1 MGSRASQE
9 LIGVEEYLAGEKDSE
24 VRHEYVA
31 GHVYALV
38 GASVYHNRIA
48 LALAS
53 ELRSRLKGRPCDVFL
68 SDMKLRAADAFY
80 YPDVMVCCDT
90 ADNDP
95 YTKTRPIFIAE
106 VLSPASRTIDER
118 EKRVA
123 YQCLLSLQEYLLL
136 EQDRAEVRLYRRQD
150 NRWLL
155 LQIGSEGVIDLHSL
169 ALAVSVETLY
179 EGAWR

>member
-31 GHVYALV
+31 GHVYAMV

-123 YQCLLSLQEYLLL
+123 YQCLRCAPCKSICCWSRIERKCASIA
-136 EQDRAEVRLYRRQD
+136 DKITV
-150 NRWLL
+150 
-155 LQIGSEGVIDLHSL
+155 GSYCKS
-169 ALAVSVETLY
+169 ALK
-179 EGAWR
+179 G